1 MAHTTFDRRP
11 GPLGQ
16 KIARILHGAKIA
28 NTHEV
33 AALAGTSIKAAW
45 DALNKLRRKG
55 LVEHEHGARQGP
67 GYGSDPMVWW
77 LSPIGVTH
85 IVRGWGDA
93 RIKLETAR
101 RKAQTR

>member
-1 MAHTTFDRRP
+1 
-11 GPLGQ
+11 
-16 KIARILHGAKIA
+16 
-28 NTHEV
+28 
-33 AALAGTSIKAAW
+33 
-45 DALNKLRRKG
+45 
-55 LVEHEHGARQGP
+55 
-67 GYGSDPMVWW
+67 